1 MCEFRKIDFDLMKPK
16 TIKGVEKLI
25 GVWDYEGMYKNFKT
39 LGAKR
44 YLVSE
49 VEKGVEKLHLTVAGL
64 SKQNGVD
71 YMLKICDNNIDKV
84 FEIFNDDLYIPE
96 TETGKNTHTYIDETI
111 SAMITD
117 YQGNTTEIT
126 SLSSVH
132 LSPCEFTLSISKQY
146 SRFLKDLK
154 NGYLFTGISA
164 E

>member
-1 MCEFRKIDFDLMKPK
+1 MCEFRKIDFNLMEPK
-16 TIKGVEKLI
+16 TIKGVKKLI
-25 GVWDYEGMYKNFKT
+25 GVWDFEGIYDNFKT

-49 VEKGVEKLHLTVAGL
+49 KGKLHLTVAGL

-71 YMLKICDNNIDKV
+71 YMLKICNNDIEKV

-96 TETGKNTHTYIDETI
+96 TETGKNKQTYIEEELK
-111 SAMITD
+111 AKITE
-117 YQGNTTEIT
+117 YKSNTAEIT

-132 LSPCEFTLSISKQY
+132 LSPCEFTLSISRQY
-146 SRFLKDLK
+146 SKFLQDLK
-154 NGYLFTGISA
+154 NGYLFTGVSA

>member
-1 MCEFRKIDFDLMKPK
+1 MCDFRKIDFDLMKPK

-25 GVWDYEGMYKNFKT
+25 GVWDYEGMYENFKT

-49 VEKGVEKLHLTVAGL
+49 GGKLHLTVAGL

-71 YMLKICDNNIDKV
+71 YMLKICNNNIDKV

-96 TETGKNTHTYIDETI
+96 TDIDEPMTAI
-111 SAMITD
+111 VTD

-146 SRFLKDLK
+146 SKFLQDLK

>member
-1 MCEFRKIDFDLMKPK
+1 MCDFRKIDFDLMKPK
-16 TIKGVEKLI
+16 TIKGIEKLI
-25 GVWDYEGMYKNFKT
+25 GVWDFEGIYDTFKT

-44 YLVSE
+44 YIVSE
-49 VEKGVEKLHLTVAGL
+49 GGKLHLTVAGL

-84 FEIFNDDLYIPE
+84 FGIFNDDLYIPE
-96 TETGKNTHTYIDETI
+96 NETGKNTHTYIDEPI

-117 YQGNTTEIT
+117 YQGNETEIT

-146 SRFLKDLK
+146 SKFLQDLK